1 MITYNSIAT
10 KEDKLFHT
18 KIKRALFKY
27 LGVDRGMAKYNQLVT
42 VAKIEFNAALVEVDE
57 VKRNNHA
64 RRQANLVFVRE
75 LKKLGIKL
83 ETENKKKN

>member
-10 KEDKLFHT
+10 KEDKLFHQQ
-18 KIKRALFKY
+18 IKKALFKA

-42 VAKIEFNAALVEVDE
+42 VAKIEFNAALVEVEE
-57 VKRNNHA
+57 VRRNNHA

-83 ETENKKKN
+83 EKDNKKY